1 MISDVSIAVLAGG
14 QSRRMGTDKSFVTL
28 NGRTMIERVLD
39 QVLALDLP
47 VALVAN
53 QVERYSGFGL
63 PVFPDVIEGKGSLGG
78 LYTALF
84 HTRTAYTVC
93 VACDMPF
100 LSPQLLMYL
109 IELRHEYDAVV
120 PEVNRRLQPLHAV
133 YNRTCLAPLKTLM
146 DHNQLAIHG
155 LYNHINARVVPQSTL
170 VRLDAGLRSFENVNT
185 PGDLALARHDTETT

>member
-1 MISDVSIAVLAGG
+1 MISDVSIAILAGG

-28 NGRTMIERVLD
+28 NGKTMIERVLD

-47 VALVAN
+47 VVIVAN
-53 QVERYSGFGL
+53 QVERYSDFGL

-84 HTRTAYTVC
+84 HSSTTYTVC

-100 LSPQLLMYL
+100 LSPQLLTYL
-109 IELRHEYDAVV
+109 IQLRHEYDAVV

-133 YNRTCLAPLKTLM
+133 YNRTCLKPLKTLIER
-146 DHNQLAIHG
+146 NQLAIYG
-155 LYNHINARVVPQSTL
+155 LYNFINTRVVPQSTL
-170 VRLDAGLRSFENVNT
+170 ARLATDLRSFDNVNT
-185 PGDLALARHDTETT
+185 PDDLALAVQDMETT